1 MLLNISIIIILIL
14 GLFTGIILINPINSV
29 IGLILV
35 FMASSIYF
43 IMLGINFIGFLYLI
57 IYVGAIAIL
66 FLFVIMMINIK
77 YIEIQTD
84 NTEKLFKTIPLI
96 AFLISLLLTIYN
108 NQFDTD
114 YHSFVYYSNNLPIW
128 STSLHNYLSG
138 PILPIAKV
146 LYTNYFLYLII
157 FSFLLLLA
165 MVGPIILFISKIK
178 GVIAQLVE

>member
-1 MLLNISIIIILIL
+1 MLLNLSIIIILIL
-14 GLFTGIILINPINSV
+14 GLLTGIILINPINSV

-108 NQFDTD
+108 
-114 YHSFVYYSNNLPIW
+114 
-128 STSLHNYLSG
+128 
-138 PILPIAKV
+138 
-146 LYTNYFLYLII
+146 
-157 FSFLLLLA
+157 
-165 MVGPIILFISKIK
+165 
-178 GVIAQLVE
+178 

>member
-1 MLLNISIIIILIL
+1 MLLNLSIMIILIL
-14 GLFTGIILINPINSV
+14 GLLTGIIFINPINSV

-43 IMLGINFIGFLYLI
+43 IILGINFIGFLYLI

-84 NTEKLFKTIPLI
+84 NNEKLFKTIPLI

-108 NQFDTD
+108 NQFDID
-114 YHSFVYYSNNLPIW
+114 YSSFVYYSNNLPI
-128 STSLHNYLSG
+128 
-138 PILPIAKV
+138 
-146 LYTNYFLYLII
+146 
-157 FSFLLLLA
+157 
-165 MVGPIILFISKIK
+165 
-178 GVIAQLVE
+178 